1 MKWYWWGIISIA
13 LVLYFFFNNLILKL
27 RTIHLLEEYKKYI
40 DEPNF
45 KFLEIKSRIQK
56 ILTNAGI
63 DEILLPAAQPVGYGK
78 LVTFK
83 FSALQNLESRR
94 QDVAIMVISAFHE
107 AIGVY
112 HDRMIA
118 SINPINWIKVIIF
131 LPKHAL
137 SYIGV
142 TPDKVI
148 TKIFQIIYWIIMFVI
163 TIFEMEIIQRIK
175 DILGL

>member
-78 LVTFK
+78 LVTF
-83 FSALQNLESRR
+83 
-94 QDVAIMVISAFHE
+94 HE

>member
-1 MKWYWWGIISIA
+1 MKWYWWGLIFLA

-27 RTIHLLEEYKKYI
+27 RTKHLLKEYKKYI

-45 KFLEIKSRIQK
+45 KFLEIKPRIQR

-63 DEILLPAAQPVGYGK
+63 DEILLPAAQPIGYGK
-78 LVTFK
+78 LATYN
-83 FSALQNLESRR
+83 FSALQNLEARR
-94 QDVAIMVISAFHE
+94 QDVAIMVVSAFHE

-112 HDRMIA
+112 NDRMID

-137 SYIGV
+137 TYIGV
-142 TPDKVI
+142 PPEKVI
-148 TKIFQIIYWIIMFVI
+148 IKIFQIIYWIIGFVI
-163 TIFEMEIIQRIK
+163 TIFETEIIQIVK
-175 DILGL
+175 NSLGI